1 MARNVGGVC
10 FLWPSVGGDRLRRGP
25 QAPCGRRGLGLS
37 EGAPGPCPARPPG
50 RAAAVRSGGGGRG
63 HRAQRQ
69 PHSGPEGGRGTA
81 QLCSLQRDGARV
93 RPGPWGPLDTAS
105 ALGPSLPGRRVALGH
120 LPSPGHPRPGRPQRG
135 GWAACPPVRPTTGV
149 LARVPGRLL
158 RVLTEPHTRRS
169 GHSRGRSDWTPERCG
184 PRS

>member
-69 PHSGPEGGRGTA
+69 PHSGPKGGRGTA

-105 ALGPSLPGRRVALGH
+105 ALSLSLSRPQGGPGSPAFARAPEARTATKRRLGRL
-120 LPSPGHPRPGRPQRG
+120 SPGAPHDRGAGTRARSPAEGADGTPQTEKRTQQG
-135 GWAACPPVRPTTGV
+135 TVRLDP
-149 LARVPGRLL
+149 
-158 RVLTEPHTRRS
+158 
-169 GHSRGRSDWTPERCG
+169 
-184 PRS
+184 

>member
-1 MARNVGGVC
+1 MSAASASSGPAWEVTGCAVARRRPVGG
-10 FLWPSVGGDRLRRGP
+10 
-25 QAPCGRRGLGLS
+25 
-37 EGAPGPCPARPPG
+37 EGSASARVLPARVLLAPQ
-50 RAAAVRSGGGGRG
+50 AAAVRSGGGGRG
-63 HRAQRQ
+63 HRVQRQ

-81 QLCSLQRDGARV
+81 QLCCLQRDGARV

-135 GWAACPPVRPTTGV
+135 GRAACPPVRPTTGV

-158 RVLTEPHTRRS
+158 RVLTEPHKRRS